1 MSVAHHWT
9 YSRRLAAQPDFPLGV
24 VMKQI
29 IALNA
34 ADYQRHAI
42 HGEARTWAETNCYT
56 DVIIELLHSLG
67 FEPRAALPFT
77 LAIDFEGD
85 QWTFFKYPDAD
96 LLKLYGLDIQELA
109 VWRPLVQHISDQVE
123 AGRPVLVELDSY
135 FLPDTAGSAYR
146 LAHMKSTV
154 AVNRIDIENR
164 QLGYFHNQGY
174 YELGGQD
181 FTDVFQLDGLVHERM
196 LPPYIEFVK
205 TAPRFQKPTG
215 EQRVALSLEL
225 LREHLRRMPRTNP
238 FAPFK
243 EKFSGDLEWLMQ
255 ADIGVFHAYSFA
267 TLRQYGACF
276 ELSETYLRW
285 LQEHGCSD
293 MAASIEALQQ
303 ISQQT
308 KAFQFQLAR
317 AIARKKPL
325 DLAPLDAMADHWERA
340 MNPLLQHYG

>member
-1 MSVAHHWT
+1 
-9 YSRRLAAQPDFPLGV
+9 
-24 VMKQI
+24 MKQI

-42 HGEARTWAETNCYT
+42 HGENRTWAETNCYT

-77 LAIDFEGD
+77 LAADFEGD

-109 VWRPLVQHISDQVE
+109 VWRPLLQHIEDQVA
-123 AGRPVLVELDSY
+123 AGHPVLVELDSY
-135 FLPDTAGSAYR
+135 FMPDTAGSAYR

-154 AVNRIDIENR
+154 AVNKLDVERR

-174 YELGGQD
+174 YELGGDD
-181 FTDVFQLDGLVHERM
+181 FAEIFQLEGLVHERM

-205 TAPRFQKPTG
+205 TVPRFQQPDARR
-215 EQRVALSLEL
+215 RVALSLEL
-225 LREHLRRMPRTNP
+225 LRDHLQRLPSRNP
-238 FAPFK
+238 FLPFK
-243 EKFSGDLEWLMQ
+243 EKFSSDLEWLMQ

-276 ELSETYLRW
+276 ELAETYLSW
-285 LQEHGCSD
+285 LAEHGCGD
-293 MAASIEALQQ
+293 LAPSIEALRQ

-317 AIARKKPL
+317 SMARKKPL
-325 DLAPLDAMADHWERA
+325 DLAPLDAMTALWDAA
-340 MNPLLQHYG
+340 MNPLVQRYG